1 MTWINLCLVIQ
12 ITWHWVRAKVAPVPQ
27 LVVGAVIVD
36 DLTHPIRILAA
47 KRSEQTSLAGGW
59 EFPGGK
65 VEAGETPTEAL
76 VREVIEELGVM
87 IEVGEELK
95 PPEGLV
101 WPINAD
107 LEMRLWFAEI
117 KNGEPQPLEEHD
129 ELLWLTR
136 ETLTSVP
143 WLQADVAVLP
153 FIFR

>member
-1 MTWINLCLVIQ
+1 M
-12 ITWHWVRAKVAPVPQ
+12 PQ

-36 DLTHPIRILAA
+36 DVAHPTQILAA

-65 VEAGETPTEAL
+65 VEIGETPTEAL
-76 VREVIEELGVM
+76 RREVMEELGVV
-87 IEVGEELK
+87 IEIGDELT
-95 PPEGLV
+95 PPTGST

-107 LEMRLWFAEI
+107 LEMRLWFATI

-129 ELLWLTR
+129 ALSWLTR